1 MSTVYTPV
9 YHLNMTEPASNIPT
23 LRTASGEYIT
33 GWVEAMRTEI
43 EGLTPERYQT
53 VSIEI
58 FAMLAVIEGLNA
70 RIIELEQS
78 IEKPRRARGWW
89 PR

>member
-23 LRTASGEYIT
+23 LRTASGEYIAE
-33 GWVEAMRTEI
+33 WVEAMRTEI
-43 EGLTPERYQT
+43 EGLTPERST
-53 VSIEI
+53 
-58 FAMLAVIEGLNA
+58 
-70 RIIELEQS
+70 EQ
-78 IEKPRRARGWW
+78 PRRSRGWW